1 MKYRL
6 GLDVGT
12 ASVGLVALQLDEK
25 NQPVKPV
32 YQSVRIF
39 NEPMLPAKKGG
50 AGEPK
55 KAARRLARQQRKGRQ
70 RSSRRLKRIAG
81 LGRLMGLEP
90 DAVLADTGRHIHKVR
105 AQAAVAEVS
114 LDDLLRIFLK
124 MGKRRGY
131 YGDFKA
137 NKDDDRGQVE
147 AGIHSLRTEMEES
160 GCDTLGQYLWGR
172 IKEGRHLRLKDDG
185 LFADR
190 QMVEDEFSRIW
201 KTQEK
206 HHSILKNNYGGIP
219 VREHFHRAII
229 QQRPHKSPAA
239 FVGNCLLETMLP
251 RAPMAQPAMQAFRI
265 EKQIADLRWGTSRN
279 AQPLSHEQREVV
291 RHRLQHNREVKM
303 ADLYKV
309 LHRAGCPG
317 PEGRELNLARGDRE
331 TLTGDRTAAAM
342 TRMKLSDAWHDLTE
356 NQQISVVNLLA
367 DMGSPDVFDTP
378 DWHEKLRKAK
388 ANASDPPEKQFRRI
402 MPEVRDFINKM
413 LATGKFDRLSNMGFD
428 GGRSS
433 YSIKA
438 LKQLLAVMREQE
450 QDEHGAIGIVYPGF
464 HTTEQVQNSSN
475 LLARHR
481 TGNTVVDVA
490 LGQVRREINA
500 AIERLEAV
508 PSEIIIELSREMKT
522 GVHSR
527 DKITNSMRRNEQ
539 DRKWAAQEI
548 REHTGTEASQSQIT
562 RYLLWTEQRQEYCPY
577 CEEQIG
583 IGDAI
588 DGDITEYGQIL
599 PQSLTRIGKKRDFLV
614 LAHKACN
621 REKENMTPWQA
632 WGHDAARWNM
642 IEDRARQFEE
652 GYRILIDGKERPFR
666 HKGKARQ
673 LLIKDFASDALDDDT
688 VGDFTERQFHE
699 TAWIART
706 CGKWLRSICSNV
718 QVSRGLLTARLRRA
732 WGLDTVIPEVRYEEG
747 MRVFDENY
755 QPDKGE
761 SAQLDCMVTKDEF
774 DTYRRYWEGHRTE
787 KKHRTPR
794 RLNKRIDHRHHLI
807 DALVIALTTRG
818 LYRRMAVHYR
828 QVADCG
834 GHKLRLY
841 AEPELRDIRDK
852 ALGLVRHC
860 RPSHRPDRRLSGNLF
875 KDNPG
880 TVIEID
886 GRSFYLQRKKLTELK
901 PDDIDN
907 IFPVATR
914 TVIRTELE
922 HRIAAGDTP
931 DQALKKQILHPY
943 WNTRIRR
950 VLIRG
955 TSAEGAVRV
964 EHGDRINGLYKHLIP
979 AEYAYLE
986 FEGGDPDSEPRLVRL
1001 HEALKAETAG
1011 PVLQSSTRLYKGD
1024 TVYDSVYG
1032 KRYVIRQI
1040 KADGP
1045 RLMLSPVTE
1054 ALTDIGKVIG
1064 PRRITV
1070 SGSQIRRLVLVND
1083 AFSPDP
1089 AG

>member
-50 AGEPK
+50 IGEPR

-70 RSSRRLKRIAG
+70 RSSRRLKRIAE

-90 DAVLADTGRHIHKVR
+90 DAILADKGQHIHKVR

-114 LDDLLRIFLK
+114 LEDLLRIFLK

-147 AGIHSLRTEMEES
+147 SGIHSLRTEMEES

-172 IKEGRHLRLKDDG
+172 IKDGRHLRLKDDG

-206 HHSILKNNYGGIP
+206 YHSILKNNYGGIP

-239 FVGNCLLETMLP
+239 FVGNCLLESMLP

-279 AQPLSHEQREVV
+279 APPLSYEQRDVI
-291 RHRLQHNREVKM
+291 RNRLQKNREVKM
-303 ADLYKV
+303 ADLYKL

-317 PEGRELNLARGDRE
+317 PEGRELNLVGGDRE

-342 TRMKLSDAWHDLTE
+342 KRMKLSDEWNDLAE
-356 NQQISVVNLLA
+356 NHQVSVINLLA

-402 MPEVRDFINKM
+402 MPQVRDFINKM
-413 LATGKFDRLSNMGFD
+413 LATGKFDRLSKMGLD

-438 LKQLLAVMREQE
+438 LKQILAVMQEQE
-450 QDEHGAIGIVYPGF
+450 KDEHGAIDIVYPGF
-464 HTTEQVQNSSN
+464 HNTEQVQNRSN
-475 LLARHR
+475 LLERYI

-500 AIERLEAV
+500 VIARLEAV
-508 PSEIIIELSREMKT
+508 PSEIIIEFSRDMKT
-522 GVHSR
+522 GLHSR
-527 DKITNSMRRNEQ
+527 NKITDSMRRNEQ
-539 DRKWAAQEI
+539 NRKRAAQEI
-548 REHTGTEASQSQIT
+548 REHTGKEASQSQIT
-562 RYLLWTEQRQEYCPY
+562 RYLLWTEQGQEYCPY
-577 CEEQIG
+577 CDEQIG
-583 IGDAI
+583 IGGAI
-588 DGDITEYGQIL
+588 DGNITEYEQII
-599 PQSLTRIGKKRDFLV
+599 PQSLTRIGKKRDYLV

-621 REKENMTPWQA
+621 QEKKNMTPWQA
-632 WGHDAARWNM
+632 WGHDKERWNI
-642 IEDRARQFEE
+642 IENRAKKFEE
-652 GYRILIDGKERPFR
+652 GYKILIRGNERPFK

-673 LLIKDFASDALDDDT
+673 LLIKDFEADALDNEA
-688 VGDFTERQFHE
+688 VADFTDRQFHE
-699 TAWIART
+699 TAWVARA

-718 QVSRGLLTARLRRA
+718 RVSRGLLTARLRRV

-761 SAQLDCMVTKDEF
+761 STQLDCMVTKDDF
-774 DTYRRYWEGHRTE
+774 DKYRRYWEGHHVE
-787 KKHRTPR
+787 KEHRTPR

-807 DALVIALTTRG
+807 DALVIALTTPG
-818 LYRRMAVHYR
+818 LYQRMAVHYG
-828 QVADCG
+828 QVTDSG
-834 GHKLRLY
+834 GNNLRLY
-841 AEPELRDIRDK
+841 AEPELKDIRNK
-852 ALGLVRHC
+852 ALELVRNC
-860 RPSHRPDRRLSGNLF
+860 RPSHRPDRWLSGNMF

-880 TVIEID
+880 TIIQED

-901 PDDIDN
+901 PGDIDN
-907 IFPVATR
+907 IFPVSTR
-914 TVIRTELE
+914 MVIRTELE
-922 HRIAAGDTP
+922 RRIATGDTP

-943 WNTRIRR
+943 WKTPIRR
-950 VLIRG
+950 VSIRG
-955 TSAEGAVRV
+955 NSAEGAVRI

-979 AEYAYLE
+979 SEYAYLE
-986 FEGGDPDSEPRLVRL
+986 YKAGDPDSEPRLVRL
-1001 HEALKAETAG
+1001 HDALKSETAG
-1011 PVLQSSTRLYKGD
+1011 PVLQNITRLYKGD
-1024 TVYDSVYG
+1024 TVYDSFYD
-1032 KRYVIRQI
+1032 KQYVIRQI

-1045 RLMLSPVTE
+1045 RLMLSPITE

-1064 PRRITV
+1064 SRRITV
-1070 SGSQIRRLVLVND
+1070 SGNQIRRLVLVND
-1083 AFSPDP
+1083 VFSPEK
-1089 AG
+1089 